1 MAQMTPAEM
10 RAAAEAAL
18 TPLGRERIRLLAR
31 LDEIDKELRPLV
43 GTALRVEVP
52 ERRIGE
58 LTALARGTVRR
69 IKESGD

>member
-18 TPLGRERIRLLAR
+18 TPLGRKRIRLLAE
-31 LDEIDKELRPLV
+31 LDKVEEELKPLV
-43 GTALRVEVP
+43 GAALRVEVP
-52 ERRIGE
+52 ERRIAE